1 MYTPSL
7 VTWLA
12 EAEDMYKV
20 LDVDVNVD
28 VEEVDV
34 APSENLE
41 VWRAIP
47 NAAVLE
53 LLLRTIVNGRRN
65 KFLEIMICY

>member
-1 MYTPSL
+1 
-7 VTWLA
+7 
-12 EAEDMYKV
+12 MYKV

>member
-1 MYTPSL
+1 
-7 VTWLA
+7 
-12 EAEDMYKV
+12 MYKV
-20 LDVDVNVD
+20 LDEDEDVDIK
-28 VEEVDV
+28 EVDV

-53 LLLRTIVNGRRN
+53 LLLRTIVNGRR
-65 KFLEIMICY
+65 KIFLAIMICY

>member
-1 MYTPSL
+1 M
-7 VTWLA
+7 TWLV

-20 LDVDVNVD
+20 LDEDEDVDIK
-28 VEEVDV
+28 EVDV

-53 LLLRTIVNGRRN
+53 LLLRTIVNGRRK
-65 KFLEIMICY
+65 KFLAIMICY